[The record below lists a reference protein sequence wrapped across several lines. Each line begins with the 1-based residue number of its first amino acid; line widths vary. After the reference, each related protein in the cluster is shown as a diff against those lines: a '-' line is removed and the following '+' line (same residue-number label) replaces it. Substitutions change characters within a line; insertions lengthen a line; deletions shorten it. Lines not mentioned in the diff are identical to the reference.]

1 MTKETNPP
9 APLALSSSEAPS
21 LSLSA
26 PSTAARRLP
35 TLSSRP
41 MMIEEGRHFD
51 FVEIRGG
58 AWQIHQRV
66 GRCGK
71 LRVRQADPGL
81 CAMPR
86 LLLVKTPI
94 YCRDIVSYM
103 WNKRPCGPLHF
114 VTDLLPAASLT
125 HGTFLG

>member
-1 MTKETNPP
+1 MANPP
-9 APLALSSSEAPS
+9 
-21 LSLSA
+21 
-26 PSTAARRLP
+26 T
-35 TLSSRP
+35 SRP
-41 MMIEEGRHFD
+41 LRE
-51 FVEIRGG
+51 
-58 AWQIHQRV
+58 
-66 GRCGK
+66 

-125 HGTFLG
+125 HGTFLGQVACHITSHRVLSCRLLNQGK